1 MASQPVPEEISLLKG
16 LLERG
21 ERSACERGLEAL
33 RARFKQDPTSF
44 EPASIAALKALASE
58 LEAKPD
64 TNQPSKIEIHH
75 GDTEPTEGARILLGE
90 SEPRASSVPMLR
102 ASVVDSSLLNA
113 NGYDLEAALKAT
125 FGYGA
130 FRPGQRAIIEAVLSG
145 RDVVGIMPTGAGKS
159 LTFQLPARLLGGVTL
174 VVSPLIALMKD
185 QVDALTEAGLRAT
198 FLNSSLDAEARRERI
213 RALKNGELELVYAAP
228 EGLELYLADLLREVD
243 LRLIAVDEAHCISHW
258 GHDFRPAYRTLAGLK
273 QRFPHVPVL
282 ALTAT
287 ATPEVRRDI
296 TAQLELKN
304 PLEVQGSF
312 YRSNLR
318 ISAYRKGSEGQPQ
331 VREALLRLVLARR
344 GESGIIYCLS
354 RKSVEATAAFL
365 NGEGLRAAAY
375 HAGMEAAARSTA
387 QEAFQRDDVDVIV
400 ATVAFGMG
408 IDKSNIRYV
417 IHRDMPK
424 SIEGWY
430 QEIGRAGRDG
440 TDADC
445 VMFYGWG
452 DVLSYD
458 RFTDG
463 LDASLAQAQQRQTR
477 NLFRLAE
484 ATRCRHQALL
494 AHFGE
499 RMEACGASCDICTGA
514 GPLQAAPLP
523 GKAKHGSPRG
533 SRAPMPA
540 GPVDGEE
547 TLYRELKALRKRLAD
562 AKDVPAYVIF
572 SDATLQ
578 QMARFQPASEAEFLA
593 LSGVGPK
600 KLQKYGECFLRL
612 LRQKD
617 L

>member
-1 MASQPVPEEISLLKG
+1 LRALLVQGASA
-16 LLERG
+16 
-21 ERSACERGLEAL
+21 ACREGLESL
-33 RARFKQDPTSF
+33 RARYRQQAGAFDS
-44 EPASIAALKALASE
+44 EAIAALKALAAD
-58 LEAKPD
+58 LEAP
-64 TNQPSKIEIHH
+64 P
-75 GDTEPTEGARILLGE
+75 
-90 SEPRASSVPMLR
+90 
-102 ASVVDSSLLNA
+102 
-113 NGYDLEAALKAT
+113 DLEAALKAT
-125 FGYGA
+125 FGYDT
-130 FRPGQRAIIEAVLSG
+130 FRPGQRAIIEAVLAG

-159 LTFQLPARLLGGVTL
+159 LTYQLPARLLGGVTL

-198 FLNSSLDAEARRERI
+198 FLNSSLNAEARRERI
-213 RALKNGELELVYAAP
+213 RALKNGELELIYAAP

-273 QRFPHVPVL
+273 QRFPNVPVL

-296 TAQLELKN
+296 ATQLEMRH

-312 YRSNLR
+312 FRSNLR
-318 ISAYRKGSEGQPQ
+318 ISAYRKGREGLPP
-331 VREALLRLVLARR
+331 VREAMLRLVLARR

-354 RKSVEATAAFL
+354 RKAVEATAAFL
-365 NGEGLRAAAY
+365 AGEGLRAAAY
-375 HAGMEAAARSTA
+375 HAGMDTAARSAA

-424 SIEGWY
+424 SVEGWY

-440 TDADC
+440 ADADC

-463 LDASLAQAQQRQTR
+463 VETSLAQAQQRQTR
-477 NLFRLAE
+477 DLFRLADSPH
-484 ATRCRHQALL
+484 CRHQALL

-499 RMEACGASCDICTGA
+499 RMEPCGASCDVCSGTD
-514 GPLQAAPLP
+514 LMQAAPTP
-523 GKAKHGSPRG
+523 GKAKRGSPRG
-533 SRAPMPA
+533 SRTPVPA

-547 TLYRELKALRKRLAD
+547 ALYRELKALRKQLAD
-562 AKDVPAYVIF
+562 ARGVPAYVIF

-578 QMARFQPASEAEFLA
+578 QMARFRPATRAEFLA

-600 KLQKYGECFLRL
+600 KLQQYGEVFLRL
-612 LRQKD
+612 LV

>member
-1 MASQPVPEEISLLKG
+1 MAPVPEEIG
-16 LLERG
+16 LLRALLDRG
-21 ERSACERGLEAL
+21 ERAACRQGLNAL
-33 RARFKQDPTSF
+33 RDRYKQDPAAF
-44 EPASIAALKALASE
+44 EAGSIATLKALA
-58 LEAKPD
+58 
-64 TNQPSKIEIHH
+64 T
-75 GDTEPTEGARILLGE
+75 
-90 SEPRASSVPMLR
+90 
-102 ASVVDSSLLNA
+102 
-113 NGYDLEAALKAT
+113 DLEAAPDLESALKAT
-125 FGYGA
+125 FGYGT
-130 FRPGQRAIIEAVLSG
+130 FRPGQRTIIEAVLAG

-159 LTFQLPARLLGGVTL
+159 LTYQLPARLMGGVTL

-273 QRFPHVPVL
+273 QRFPNVPVL

-296 TAQLELKN
+296 ATQLEMRN

-312 YRSNLR
+312 YRSNLQ
-318 ISAYRKGSEGQPQ
+318 ISAYRKGAEGLPP

-354 RKSVEATAAFL
+354 RKAVEATAAFL
-365 NGEGLRAAAY
+365 SGEGIRAAAY
-375 HAGMEAAARSTA
+375 HAGMDATARSSA
-387 QEAFQRDDVDVIV
+387 QDAFQRDDVDVIV

-424 SIEGWY
+424 SVEGWY

-440 TDADC
+440 AIADC
-445 VMFYGWG
+445 VMFYSWG

-463 LDASLAQAQQRQTR
+463 LDTSLAQAQQRQTR
-477 NLFRLAE
+477 DLFRLSE
-484 ATRCRHQALL
+484 APRCRHQALL

-499 RMEACGASCDICTGA
+499 RMEACGTSCDVCTGA
-514 GPLQAAPLP
+514 DPMKAAPTP
-523 GKAKHGSPRG
+523 GKAKRGSPRG
-533 SRAPMPA
+533 SRAPMPD
-540 GPVDGEE
+540 GPVEGEE
-547 TLYRELKALRKRLAD
+547 LLYRELKILRKRLAD
-562 AKDVPAYVIF
+562 AKGVPAYVIF

-578 QMARFQPASEAEFLA
+578 QMARFRPATEAEFLA

-600 KLQKYGECFLRL
+600 KLQQYGESFIRL
-612 LRQKD
+612 LSQ
-617 L
+617 

>member
-1 MASQPVPEEISLLKG
+1 MV
-16 LLERG
+16 
-21 ERSACERGLEAL
+21 ACRQGLESL
-33 RARFKQDPTSF
+33 RARYRTEATLFSA
-44 EPASIAALKALASE
+44 EAIAALKDLASE
-58 LEAKPD
+58 LEAP
-64 TNQPSKIEIHH
+64 P
-75 GDTEPTEGARILLGE
+75 
-90 SEPRASSVPMLR
+90 
-102 ASVVDSSLLNA
+102 
-113 NGYDLEAALKAT
+113 DLESALKAT
-125 FGYGA
+125 FGYSA
-130 FRPGQRAIIEAVLSG
+130 FRPGQRTIIEAVLSG

-159 LTFQLPARLLGGVTL
+159 LTYQLPARLMGGVTL

-198 FLNSSLDAEARRERI
+198 YLNSSLNAEARRDRI

-228 EGLELYLADLLREVD
+228 EGLELYLADLLRDVD

-273 QRFPHVPVL
+273 RRFPNVPVL

-296 TAQLELKN
+296 ADQLEMRN

-312 YRSNLR
+312 FRPNLR
-318 ISAYRKGSEGQPQ
+318 ISAYRKGAEGQPT
-331 VREALLRLVLARR
+331 VREAMLRLVLARR

-354 RKSVEATAAFL
+354 RKAVEATAAFL
-365 NGEGLRAAAY
+365 TGEGLRAAAY
-375 HAGMEAAARSTA
+375 HAGMDAATRSAA

-424 SIEGWY
+424 SVEGWY

-440 TDADC
+440 ADADC

-463 LDASLAQAQQRQTR
+463 LDTALAQAQQRQTR
-477 NLFRLAE
+477 DFFRLAE
-484 ATRCRHQALL
+484 APRCRHQALL

-499 RMEACGASCDICTGA
+499 RMEACGTSCDVCTGA
-514 GPLQAAPLP
+514 DPLKDAPTP
-523 GKAKHGSPRG
+523 GKAKRGSPRG
-533 SRAPMPA
+533 SRPPMRE
-540 GPVDGEE
+540 GPVEGEE
-547 TLYRELKALRKRLAD
+547 ALYRDLKALRKRLAD
-562 AKDVPAYVIF
+562 AKGVPAYVIF

-578 QMARFQPASEAEFLA
+578 QMAHFRPGTPAEFLA

-600 KLQKYGECFLRL
+600 KLEQYGEYFLRL
-612 LRQKD
+612 LGQQD

>member
-1 MASQPVPEEISLLKG
+1 MGRIPDEIERLRALLAQGARVACQEG
-16 LLERG
+16 L
-21 ERSACERGLEAL
+21 RSL
-33 RARFKQDPTSF
+33 RARYRTGPTAF
-44 EPASIAALKALASE
+44 DVEDIAALKRLAAE
-58 LEAKPD
+58 LEAPPD
-64 TNQPSKIEIHH
+64 LQ
-75 GDTEPTEGARILLGE
+75 
-90 SEPRASSVPMLR
+90 
-102 ASVVDSSLLNA
+102 
-113 NGYDLEAALKAT
+113 AALKAT
-125 FGYGA
+125 FGYDA
-130 FRPGQRAIIEAVLSG
+130 FRPGQRTIIEAVLSG

-159 LTFQLPARLLGGVTL
+159 LTYQLPARLLGGVTL

-213 RALKNGELELVYAAP
+213 RALKSGELELVYAAP

-273 QRFPHVPVL
+273 QRFPEVPVL

-296 TAQLELKN
+296 AAQLEMRN
-304 PLEVQGSF
+304 PVEVQGSF
-312 YRSNLR
+312 FRSNLH
-318 ISAYRKGSEGQPQ
+318 ISAYRKGAEGLPP

-344 GESGIIYCLS
+344 GDSGIIYCLS
-354 RKSVEATAAFL
+354 RKAVEATAAFL
-365 NGEGLRAAAY
+365 VDEGIRAAAY
-375 HAGMEAAARSTA
+375 HAGMDPAARSAA

-424 SIEGWY
+424 SVEGWY

-440 TDADC
+440 ADADC

-463 LDASLAQAQQRQTR
+463 LETALAQAQQRQTR
-477 NLFRLAE
+477 DLFRLAE
-484 ATRCRHQALL
+484 ATHCRHQGLL

-499 RMEACGASCDICTGA
+499 RMDACSSSCDVCSGDD
-514 GPLQAAPLP
+514 PLRAAPPP
-523 GKAKHGSPRG
+523 GKAKRGSPRG
-533 SRAPMPA
+533 SRPTLTET
-540 GPVDGEE
+540 PVEGEE
-547 TLYRELKALRKRLAD
+547 ALYRELKALRKRLAD
-562 AKDVPAYVIF
+562 AKGVPSYVIF

-578 QMARFQPASEAEFLA
+578 QMARFQPATEAEFLA

-600 KLQKYGECFLRL
+600 KLQQYGNSFLEL
-612 LRQKD
+612 LTRQGS
-617 L
+617 

>member
-1 MASQPVPEEISLLKG
+1 LPPVPEEIDRLRDLLAH
-16 LLERG
+16 G
-21 ERSACERGLEAL
+21 ERAACRRGLEAL
-33 RARFKQDPTSF
+33 RARFRQDAAAFKP
-44 EPASIAALKALASE
+44 EAIAELKSLALD
-58 LEAKPD
+58 LEALP
-64 TNQPSKIEIHH
+64 
-75 GDTEPTEGARILLGE
+75 
-90 SEPRASSVPMLR
+90 
-102 ASVVDSSLLNA
+102 
-113 NGYDLEAALKAT
+113 DLEAALKAT

-159 LTFQLPARLLGGVTL
+159 LTYQLPARLLGGVTL

-185 QVDALTEAGLRAT
+185 QVDALTEAGLRAA
-198 FLNSSLDAEARRERI
+198 FLNSSLDAETRRERI

-228 EGLELYLADLLREVD
+228 EGLELYLADLLRDVD

-273 QRFPHVPVL
+273 QRFPTVPVL

-296 TAQLELKN
+296 AAQLEMSN

-318 ISAYRKGSEGQPQ
+318 ISAYRKGAEGQPQ
-331 VREALLRLVLARR
+331 VREAILRLVLARR

-375 HAGMEAAARSTA
+375 HAGMDTTVRSTV

-424 SIEGWY
+424 SVEGWY

-440 TDADC
+440 ADADC

-477 NLFRLAE
+477 DLFRLADSLL
-484 ATRCRHQALL
+484 CRHQALL

-499 RMEACGASCDICTGA
+499 RMEACGTSCDICTGA
-514 GPLQAAPLP
+514 DPLQTAPPP
-523 GKAKHGSPRG
+523 GKAKRGSPRG
-533 SRAPMPA
+533 ARAPVSE
-540 GPVDGEE
+540 GPVGGEE
-547 TLYRELKALRKRLAD
+547 ALYHDLKTLRKQLAD
-562 AKDVPAYVIF
+562 AKGVPAYVIF

-600 KLQKYGECFLRL
+600 KLMQYGECFLRL
-612 LRQKD
+612 LRHQNR
-617 L
+617 

>member
-1 MASQPVPEEISLLKG
+1 MPPVLDEVERLRALLAQGASA
-16 LLERG
+16 
-21 ERSACERGLEAL
+21 ACREGLELL
-33 RARFKQDPTSF
+33 RTRYRQQPEAF
-44 EPASIAALKALASE
+44 EVGAIAALKALA
-58 LEAKPD
+58 
-64 TNQPSKIEIHH
+64 
-75 GDTEPTEGARILLGE
+75 
-90 SEPRASSVPMLR
+90 V
-102 ASVVDSSLLNA
+102 
-113 NGYDLEAALKAT
+113 DLEAPPDLEGALKAT
-125 FGYGA
+125 FGYGT
-130 FRPGQRAIIEAVLSG
+130 FRPGQRDIIEAVLAG

-159 LTFQLPARLLGGVTL
+159 LTYQLPARLLGGVTL

-198 FLNSSLDAEARRERI
+198 FLNSSLDAEQRRERI

-228 EGLELYLADLLREVD
+228 EGLDLYLADLLREVD

-273 QRFPHVPVL
+273 QRFPRVPVL

-296 TAQLELKN
+296 AAQLEMRR

-318 ISAYRKGSEGQPQ
+318 ISAYRKGVEGQPQ

-365 NGEGLRAAAY
+365 SGEGLRAAAY
-375 HAGMEAAARSTA
+375 HAGMDTAARSAA

-424 SIEGWY
+424 SVEGWY

-440 TDADC
+440 ADADC
-445 VMFYGWG
+445 IMFYGWG

-463 LDASLAQAQQRQTR
+463 LEASLAQAQQRQTR
-477 NLFRLAE
+477 DLFRLAE
-484 ATRCRHQALL
+484 SLRCRHQALL

-499 RMEACGASCDICTGA
+499 RMEACGSSCDVCTGA
-514 GPLQAAPLP
+514 DPLQAAPSP
-523 GKAKHGSPRG
+523 GKARRGSPRG
-533 SRAPMPA
+533 SRPPIAE
-540 GPVDGEE
+540 GVVEGEE
-547 TLYRELKALRKRLAD
+547 ALYRELKTLRKQLAD
-562 AKDVPAYVIF
+562 ARGVPAYVIF

-578 QMARFQPASEAEFLA
+578 QMARFRPASPAEFLA

-600 KLQKYGECFLRL
+600 KLQQYGDYFLRL
-612 LRQKD
+612 LGHLHD
-617 L
+617 

>member
-1 MASQPVPEEISLLKG
+1 LVPVPDE
-16 LLERG
+16 LER
-21 ERSACERGLEAL
+21 L
-33 RARFKQDPTSF
+33 RALLTLGALPECRQGLTRLRSRYRT
-44 EPASIAALKALASE
+44 EPATFDAETITKLKALAAD
-58 LEAKPD
+58 LE
-64 TNQPSKIEIHH
+64 
-75 GDTEPTEGARILLGE
+75 E
-90 SEPRASSVPMLR
+90 SP
-102 ASVVDSSLLNA
+102 
-113 NGYDLEAALKAT
+113 DLEAALKAT
-125 FGYGA
+125 FGYDE

-198 FLNSSLDAEARRERI
+198 FLNSSLAAEARRERI

-273 QRFPHVPVL
+273 QRFPRVPVL

-296 TAQLELKN
+296 AAQLEMRN

-312 YRSNLR
+312 YRPNLH
-318 ISAYRKGSEGQPQ
+318 ISTYRKGAEGQPP

-344 GESGIIYCLS
+344 EESGIIYCLS

-365 NGEGLRAAAY
+365 NQEGLRAAAY
-375 HAGMEAAARSTA
+375 HAGLDSSTRSSA

-424 SIEGWY
+424 SVEGWY

-440 TDADC
+440 AKADC

-477 NLFRLAE
+477 DLFRLAE

-499 RMEACGASCDICTGA
+499 PMEACGTSCDICTGA
-514 GPLQAAPLP
+514 DPLQAAPVP
-523 GKAKHGSPRG
+523 GKAKRGSPRG
-533 SRAPMPA
+533 TRPPMPTT
-540 GPVDGEE
+540 PVDGEE
-547 TLYRELKALRKRLAD
+547 ALYRELKALRKQLAD
-562 AKDVPAYVIF
+562 AKGVPAYLIF

-578 QMARFQPASEAEFLA
+578 QMARFQPGSESEFLA

-600 KLQKYGECFLRL
+600 KLLQYGDSFLRL
-612 LRQKD
+612 LRQRP
-617 L
+617 

>member
-1 MASQPVPEEISLLKG
+1 MPPVPEEIDRLRDLLAH
-16 LLERG
+16 G
-21 ERSACERGLEAL
+21 ERAACRRGLEAL
-33 RARFKQDPTSF
+33 RARFRQDAAAFKP
-44 EPASIAALKALASE
+44 EAIAELKSLALD
-58 LEAKPD
+58 LEALP
-64 TNQPSKIEIHH
+64 
-75 GDTEPTEGARILLGE
+75 
-90 SEPRASSVPMLR
+90 
-102 ASVVDSSLLNA
+102 
-113 NGYDLEAALKAT
+113 DLEAALKAT

-159 LTFQLPARLLGGVTL
+159 LTYQLPARLLGGVTL

-185 QVDALTEAGLRAT
+185 QVDALTEAGLRAA
-198 FLNSSLDAEARRERI
+198 FLNSSLDAETRRERI

-228 EGLELYLADLLREVD
+228 EGLELYLADLLRDVD

-273 QRFPHVPVL
+273 QRFPTVPVL

-296 TAQLELKN
+296 AAQLEMSN

-318 ISAYRKGSEGQPQ
+318 ISAYRKGAEGQPQ
-331 VREALLRLVLARR
+331 VREAILRLVLARR

-375 HAGMEAAARSTA
+375 HAGMDTTVRSTV

-424 SIEGWY
+424 SVEGWY

-440 TDADC
+440 ADADC

-477 NLFRLAE
+477 DLFRLADSLL
-484 ATRCRHQALL
+484 CRHQALL
-494 AHFGE
+494 AHFG
-499 RMEACGASCDICTGA
+499 DICTGA
-514 GPLQAAPLP
+514 DPLQTAPPP
-523 GKAKHGSPRG
+523 GKAKRGSPRG
-533 SRAPMPA
+533 ARAPVSE
-540 GPVDGEE
+540 GPVGGEE
-547 TLYRELKALRKRLAD
+547 ALYHDLKTLRKQLAD
-562 AKDVPAYVIF
+562 AKGVPAYVIF

-600 KLQKYGECFLRL
+600 KLMQYGECFLRL
-612 LRQKD
+612 LRHQNR
-617 L
+617 

>member
-1 MASQPVPEEISLLKG
+1 MPVSDEIGLLKG
-16 LLERG
+16 LLARG
-21 ERSACERGLEAL
+21 ERASCRTGLNAL
-33 RARFKQDPTSF
+33 RTHYKRNPEAFDA
-44 EPASIAALKALASE
+44 ASIAALKALA
-58 LEAKPD
+58 
-64 TNQPSKIEIHH
+64 
-75 GDTEPTEGARILLGE
+75 
-90 SEPRASSVPMLR
+90 V
-102 ASVVDSSLLNA
+102 
-113 NGYDLEAALKAT
+113 DLEALPDLESALKAT

-159 LTFQLPARLLGGVTL
+159 LTYQLPARLLGGVTL

-185 QVDALTEAGLRAT
+185 QVDALIEAGLRAT

-213 RALKNGELELVYAAP
+213 RALRNGELELVYAAP

-296 TAQLELKN
+296 ATQLEMRT

-312 YRSNLR
+312 FRSNLR
-318 ISAYRKGSEGQPQ
+318 LSAYRKGAEGLPP

-354 RKSVEATAAFL
+354 RKAVEATAAFL
-365 NGEGLRAAAY
+365 NGEGLRAVAY
-375 HAGMEAAARSTA
+375 HAGMDTAARSAA

-424 SIEGWY
+424 SVEGWY

-440 TDADC
+440 ADADC

-463 LDASLAQAQQRQTR
+463 LDAALAQAQQRQTR
-477 NLFRLAE
+477 DLFRLAE
-484 ATRCRHQALL
+484 APRCRHQALL

-499 RMEACGASCDICTGA
+499 HMESCGRSCDVCSGVD
-514 GPLQAAPLP
+514 PLKAAPSP
-523 GKAKHGSPRG
+523 GKAKRGSPRG
-533 SRAPMPA
+533 SRPPLVQEPPEGDEA
-540 GPVDGEE
+540 
-547 TLYRELKALRKRLAD
+547 LYRDLKALRKQLAD
-562 AKDVPAYVIF
+562 AKGVPAYVIF

-578 QMARFQPASEAEFLA
+578 QMARFRPASEAEFLA

-600 KLQKYGECFLRL
+600 KLLQYGECFLGL
-612 LRQKD
+612 LRQPNP
-617 L
+617 

>member
-1 MASQPVPEEISLLKG
+1 LAPVPGEVERLRALLAQGASAACREG
-16 LLERG
+16 LD
-21 ERSACERGLEAL
+21 SL
-33 RARFKQDPTSF
+33 RARYRQQ
-44 EPASIAALKALASE
+44 PAAFDAGAIAALKALAAE
-58 LEAKPD
+58 LEAP
-64 TNQPSKIEIHH
+64 P
-75 GDTEPTEGARILLGE
+75 
-90 SEPRASSVPMLR
+90 
-102 ASVVDSSLLNA
+102 
-113 NGYDLEAALKAT
+113 DLEAALKAT
-125 FGYGA
+125 FGYDT
-130 FRPGQRAIIEAVLSG
+130 FRPGQRPIIEAVLAG

-159 LTFQLPARLLGGVTL
+159 LTYQLPARLLGGVTL

-198 FLNSSLDAEARRERI
+198 FLNSSLNVEERRERI
-213 RALKNGELELVYAAP
+213 RALMNGELELVYAAP

-273 QRFPHVPVL
+273 QRFPKVPVL

-296 TAQLELKN
+296 AAQLEMRS

-312 YRSNLR
+312 FRSNLR
-318 ISAYRKGSEGQPQ
+318 ISAYRKGAEGLPP

-354 RKSVEATAAFL
+354 RKAVEATAAFL
-365 NGEGLRAAAY
+365 SGEGVRAAAY
-375 HAGMEAAARSTA
+375 HAGMDASARSRA

-424 SIEGWY
+424 SVEGWY

-440 TDADC
+440 ANADC

-463 LDASLAQAQQRQTR
+463 LDASLAQAQQKQTR
-477 NLFRLAE
+477 DLFRLAE
-484 ATRCRHQALL
+484 ALRCRHQALL

-499 RMEACGASCDICTGA
+499 RMEACGASCDVCSGA
-514 GPLQAAPLP
+514 DPLQSAPSP
-523 GKAKHGSPRG
+523 GKAKRGSPRG
-533 SRAPMPA
+533 SRPA
-540 GPVDGEE
+540 LTAESVEGEE
-547 TLYRELKALRKRLAD
+547 ALYHDLKVLRKRMAD
-562 AKDVPAYVIF
+562 AKGVPAYVIF

-578 QMARFQPASEAEFLA
+578 QMARYRPGTEAEFLA

-600 KLQKYGECFLRL
+600 KLQQYGEAFLRL
-612 LRQKD
+612 LGQEDR
-617 L
+617 

>member
-1 MASQPVPEEISLLKG
+1 MAQVPAEI
-16 LLERG
+16 ER
-21 ERSACERGLEAL
+21 L
-33 RARFKQDPTSF
+33 RALLAQGESAACRQGLALLRTRYRS
-44 EPASIAALKALASE
+44 EPGAFNAEVIAALKDLASA
-58 LEAKPD
+58 LEAP
-64 TNQPSKIEIHH
+64 
-75 GDTEPTEGARILLGE
+75 A
-90 SEPRASSVPMLR
+90 
-102 ASVVDSSLLNA
+102 
-113 NGYDLEAALKAT
+113 DLESALKAT
-125 FGYGA
+125 FGYDA
-130 FRPGQRAIIEAVLSG
+130 FRLGQRTIIEAVLSG

-159 LTFQLPARLLGGVTL
+159 LTYQLPARLLGGVTL

-273 QRFPHVPVL
+273 QRFPRVPVL

-296 TAQLELKN
+296 AAQLEMRN
-304 PLEVQGSF
+304 PVEVQGSF
-312 YRSNLR
+312 FRSNLH
-318 ISAYRKGSEGQPQ
+318 ISAYRKGAEGLPP

-354 RKSVEATAAFL
+354 RKAVGATAAFL
-365 NGEGLRAAAY
+365 SGEGIRAAAY
-375 HAGMEAAARSTA
+375 HAGMDPAARSAA

-424 SIEGWY
+424 SVEGWY

-440 TDADC
+440 AEADC

-463 LDASLAQAQQRQTR
+463 LDIALAQTQQRQTR
-477 NLFRLAE
+477 DLFRLAE
-484 ATRCRHQALL
+484 SLRCRHQALL
-494 AHFGE
+494 AHFAE
-499 RMEACGASCDICTGA
+499 QMEACGASCDICSGA
-514 GPLQAAPLP
+514 DPLEAAPRP
-523 GKAKHGSPRG
+523 GKARRGSPRG
-533 SRAPMPA
+533 SRPPLTEAP
-540 GPVDGEE
+540 VEGEE
-547 TLYRELKALRKRLAD
+547 ALYRDLKALRKRLAD
-562 AKDVPAYVIF
+562 AKGVPAYVIF

-578 QMARFQPASEAEFLA
+578 QMARFQPATEAEFLA

-600 KLQKYGECFLRL
+600 KLQQYGASFLDL
-612 LRQKD
+612 LGRPGS
-617 L
+617 

>member
-1 MASQPVPEEISLLKG
+1 MA
-16 LLERG
+16 
-21 ERSACERGLEAL
+21 ACREGLECL
-33 RARFKQDPTSF
+33 RARYKTGPGAFDP
-44 EPASIAALKALASE
+44 AAIAALKTLASE
-58 LEAKPD
+58 LATP
-64 TNQPSKIEIHH
+64 
-75 GDTEPTEGARILLGE
+75 A
-90 SEPRASSVPMLR
+90 
-102 ASVVDSSLLNA
+102 
-113 NGYDLEAALKAT
+113 DLEAALKAT
-125 FGYGA
+125 FGYAA

-159 LTFQLPARLLGGVTL
+159 LTYQLPARLLGGVTL

-185 QVDALTEAGLRAT
+185 QVDALTEAGLRAA
-198 FLNSSLDAEARRERI
+198 FLNSSLDPETRRERI

-273 QRFPHVPVL
+273 QRFPTVPVL

-296 TAQLELKN
+296 ATQLEMRN

-318 ISAYRKGSEGQPQ
+318 ISAYRKGTEGQPQ
-331 VREALLRLVLARR
+331 VREAILRLVLARR

-375 HAGMEAAARSTA
+375 HAGMDTTARSAA

-424 SIEGWY
+424 SVEGWY

-440 TDADC
+440 ADADC

-463 LDASLAQAQQRQTR
+463 LEASLAQAQQRQTR
-477 NLFRLAE
+477 DLFRLADSL
-484 ATRCRHQALL
+484 RCRHQALL

-499 RMEACGASCDICTGA
+499 RMEACGTACDNCTGID
-514 GPLQAAPLP
+514 PLQAAPQP
-523 GKAKHGSPRG
+523 GKAKRGSPRG
-533 SRAPMPA
+533 SRP
-540 GPVDGEE
+540 PVREEPEGGEE
-547 TLYRELKALRKRLAD
+547 ALYRELKALRKQLAD
-562 AKDVPAYVIF
+562 AKGVPAYVIF

-578 QMARFQPASEAEFLA
+578 QMARFQPATEAEFLA

-600 KLQKYGECFLRL
+600 KLLQYGEYFLRL
-612 LRQKD
+612 LRQQGP
-617 L
+617 

>member
-1 MASQPVPEEISLLKG
+1 MAPVADEIHQLRNLLDRGDRGACRQG
-16 LLERG
+16 L
-21 ERSACERGLEAL
+21 AL
-33 RARFKQDPTSF
+33 LRDRYRREPAAF
-44 EPASIAALKALASE
+44 EPAAIAALKALAS
-58 LEAKPD
+58 
-64 TNQPSKIEIHH
+64 
-75 GDTEPTEGARILLGE
+75 
-90 SEPRASSVPMLR
+90 
-102 ASVVDSSLLNA
+102 
-113 NGYDLEAALKAT
+113 DLEVVPDLVSALKAT
-125 FGYGA
+125 FGYDR
-130 FRPGQRAIIEAVLSG
+130 FRPGQRDIIEAVLTG

-159 LTFQLPARLLGGVTL
+159 LTYQLPARLLGGVTL

-185 QVDALTEAGLRAT
+185 QVDALTEAGLRAA
-198 FLNSSLDAEARRERI
+198 FLNSSLDADARRERI

-228 EGLELYLADLLREVD
+228 EGLDLYLADLLREVD

-273 QRFPHVPVL
+273 RRFPQVPVL

-296 TAQLELKN
+296 AAQLEMRD

-312 YRSNLR
+312 FRANLK
-318 ISAYRKGSEGQPQ
+318 ISAYRKGVEGLPP

-354 RKSVEATAAFL
+354 RKAVEATAAFL
-365 NGEGLRAAAY
+365 SGEGVRAAAY
-375 HAGMEAAARSTA
+375 HAGMDAGSRASA

-424 SIEGWY
+424 SVEGWY

-440 TDADC
+440 ADADC
-445 VMFYGWG
+445 VMFYSWG

-458 RFTDG
+458 RFTED
-463 LDASLAQAQQRQTR
+463 LESSLAQAQQRQTR
-477 NLFRLAE
+477 DLFRLADSL
-484 ATRCRHQALL
+484 RCRHQALL

-499 RMEACGASCDICTGA
+499 RMEACGASCDICSGA
-514 GPLQAAPLP
+514 DPMEAAPKP
-523 GKAKHGSPRG
+523 GKAKRGSPRG
-533 SRAPMPA
+533 TRPPLPEGPA
-540 GPVDGEE
+540 DGEE
-547 TLYRELKALRKRLAD
+547 GLYRELKALRKQLAD
-562 AKDVPAYVIF
+562 AKGVPAYVIF

-578 QMARFQPASEAEFLA
+578 QMARFQPATEAEFLA

-600 KLQKYGECFLRL
+600 KLQQYGEAFLRL
-612 LRQKD
+612 LSQSGA
-617 L
+617 

>member
-1 MASQPVPEEISLLKG
+1 MAPIPDEIERLRALLAQG
-16 LLERG
+16 ALA
-21 ERSACERGLEAL
+21 ACGQGLEAL
-33 RARFKQDPTSF
+33 RARYRSEPTHF
-44 EPASIAALKALASE
+44 NAEAIAALKGLASQ
-58 LEAKPD
+58 LQEAP
-64 TNQPSKIEIHH
+64 
-75 GDTEPTEGARILLGE
+75 
-90 SEPRASSVPMLR
+90 
-102 ASVVDSSLLNA
+102 
-113 NGYDLEAALKAT
+113 DLEAALKAT
-125 FGYGA
+125 FGYGT
-130 FRPGQRAIIEAVLSG
+130 FRPGQRTIIEAVLSG

-159 LTFQLPARLLGGVTL
+159 LTYQLPARLLGGVTL

-273 QRFPHVPVL
+273 QRFPDVPVL

-296 TAQLELKN
+296 AAQLEMRN

-312 YRSNLR
+312 FRSNLR
-318 ISAYRKGSEGQPQ
+318 ISAYRKGAEGLPP

-344 GESGIIYCLS
+344 GDSGIIYCLS
-354 RKSVEATAAFL
+354 RKAVEATAAFL
-365 NGEGLRAAAY
+365 SGEGIRAAAY
-375 HAGMEAAARSTA
+375 HAGLDPAARSAA

-424 SIEGWY
+424 SVEGWY

-440 TDADC
+440 ADADC

-463 LDASLAQAQQRQTR
+463 LETSLAHAQQRQTR
-477 NLFRLAE
+477 DLFRLAE
-484 ATRCRHQALL
+484 TTLCRHQALL

-499 RMEACGASCDICTGA
+499 HMEACGASCDVCSGDD
-514 GPLQAAPLP
+514 PLEAAPKP
-523 GKAKHGSPRG
+523 GKAKRGSPRG
-533 SRAPMPA
+533 PRPPLTEAP
-540 GPVDGEE
+540 VEGEE
-547 TLYRELKALRKRLAD
+547 ALYRELKTLRKRLAD
-562 AKDVPAYVIF
+562 ARGVPAYVIF

-578 QMARFQPASEAEFLA
+578 QMARFQPATEAEFLA

-600 KLQKYGECFLRL
+600 KLQQYGAPFLDL
-612 LRQKD
+612 LGRQCR
-617 L
+617 

>member
-1 MASQPVPEEISLLKG
+1 MAPVAEEISLLKD
-16 LLERG
+16 LLQRG
-21 ERSACERGLEAL
+21 ERQACRQGIEAL
-33 RARFKQDPTSF
+33 RARYRQDSGGF
-44 EPASIAALKALASE
+44 DAASIAALKTLAAH
-58 LEAKPD
+58 LEAP
-64 TNQPSKIEIHH
+64 P
-75 GDTEPTEGARILLGE
+75 
-90 SEPRASSVPMLR
+90 
-102 ASVVDSSLLNA
+102 
-113 NGYDLEAALKAT
+113 DLESALKET
-125 FGYGA
+125 FGYST
-130 FRPGQRAIIEAVLSG
+130 FRPGQRQIVEAVLAG

-159 LTFQLPARLLGGVTL
+159 LTYQLPARLMGGVTL

-213 RALKNGELELVYAAP
+213 RSLKNGELELIYAAP

-273 QRFPHVPVL
+273 QRFPKVPVL

-296 TAQLELKN
+296 AAQLEMRS

-318 ISAYRKGSEGQPQ
+318 VSAYRKGAEGLPP

-354 RKSVEATAAFL
+354 RKAVEATAAFL
-365 NGEGLRAAAY
+365 SSEGLRAAAY
-375 HAGMEAAARSTA
+375 HAGMDTAARSAA

-424 SIEGWY
+424 SVEGWY

-440 TDADC
+440 ADADC
-445 VMFYGWG
+445 VMFYSWG

-458 RFTDG
+458 RFTED
-463 LDASLAQAQQRQTR
+463 LETSLAQAQQKQTR
-477 NLFRLAE
+477 DLFRLAE
-484 ATRCRHQALL
+484 SLRCRHQALL

-499 RMEACGASCDICTGA
+499 SMAACGGSCDICSGA
-514 GPLQAAPLP
+514 DPLEAAPKP
-523 GKAKHGSPRG
+523 GKAKRGSPRG
-533 SRAPMPA
+533 ARAPLPE
-540 GPVDGEE
+540 GPVDVEE
-547 TLYRELKALRKRLAD
+547 GLYRDLKALRKRLAD
-562 AKDVPAYVIF
+562 ANGVPAYVIF

-578 QMARFQPASEAEFLA
+578 QMARFQPATEAEFLA

-600 KLQKYGECFLRL
+600 KLQKYGEAFLHL
-612 LRQKD
+612 LHQQGR
-617 L
+617 

>member
-1 MASQPVPEEISLLKG
+1 M
-16 LLERG
+16 
-21 ERSACERGLEAL
+21 
-33 RARFKQDPTSF
+33 
-44 EPASIAALKALASE
+44 
-58 LEAKPD
+58 
-64 TNQPSKIEIHH
+64 
-75 GDTEPTEGARILLGE
+75 
-90 SEPRASSVPMLR
+90 
-102 ASVVDSSLLNA
+102 
-113 NGYDLEAALKAT
+113 
-125 FGYGA
+125 
-130 FRPGQRAIIEAVLSG
+130 
-145 RDVVGIMPTGAGKS
+145 
-159 LTFQLPARLLGGVTL
+159 TL

-185 QVDALTEAGLRAT
+185 QVDALIEAGFRAT

-213 RALKNGELELVYAAP
+213 RALRNGELELVYAAP

-296 TAQLELKN
+296 ATQLEMRT

-312 YRSNLR
+312 FRSNLR
-318 ISAYRKGSEGQPQ
+318 LSAYRKGAEGLPP

-354 RKSVEATAAFL
+354 RKAVEATAAFL
-365 NGEGLRAAAY
+365 NGEGLRAVAY
-375 HAGMEAAARSTA
+375 HAGMDTAARSAA

-424 SIEGWY
+424 SVEGWY

-440 TDADC
+440 ADADC

-463 LDASLAQAQQRQTR
+463 LDAALAQAQQRQTR
-477 NLFRLAE
+477 DLFRLAE
-484 ATRCRHQALL
+484 APRCRHQALL

-499 RMEACGASCDICTGA
+499 RMESCGRSCDVCSGVD
-514 GPLQAAPLP
+514 PLKAAPSP
-523 GKAKHGSPRG
+523 GKAKRGSPRG
-533 SRAPMPA
+533 SRPPLVQE
-540 GPVDGEE
+540 PPEGEE
-547 TLYRELKALRKRLAD
+547 ALYRDLKALRKQLAD
-562 AKDVPAYVIF
+562 AKGVPAYVIF

-578 QMARFQPASEAEFLA
+578 QMARFRPASEAEFLA

-600 KLQKYGECFLRL
+600 KLLQYGECFLRL
-612 LRQKD
+612 LRQPNP
-617 L
+617 

>member
-1 MASQPVPEEISLLKG
+1 MRALLAQGASVAC
-16 LLERG
+16 RG
-21 ERSACERGLEAL
+21 GLELL
-33 RARFKQDPTSF
+33 RARYQKDP
-44 EPASIAALKALASE
+44 
-58 LEAKPD
+58 EAF
-64 TNQPSKIEIHH
+64 
-75 GDTEPTEGARILLGE
+75 
-90 SEPRASSVPMLR
+90 
-102 ASVVDSSLLNA
+102 
-113 NGYDLEAALKAT
+113 DLEAITALKHLASALEIPPDLESALKAT

-198 FLNSSLDAEARRERI
+198 FLNSSLNAEARRERI

-258 GHDFRPAYRTLAGLK
+258 GHDFRPAYRTLDGLK
-273 QRFPHVPVL
+273 QRFPDVPVL

-296 TAQLELKN
+296 ATQLGMRD

-318 ISAYRKGSEGQPQ
+318 ISAYRKGAEGLPQ

-365 NGEGLRAAAY
+365 NKEGLRTAAY
-375 HAGMEAAARSTA
+375 HAGMDTLARTAA

-424 SIEGWY
+424 SVEGWY

-440 TDADC
+440 ADADC

-463 LDASLAQAQQRQTR
+463 LEASLAQAQQRQTR
-477 NLFRLAE
+477 DLFRLAD
-484 ATRCRHQALL
+484 AQRCRHQALL

-499 RMEACGASCDICTGA
+499 RMKACGISCDVCTGSDV
-514 GPLQAAPLP
+514 LRAAPLP
-523 GKAKHGSPRG
+523 GKAKRGSPRG
-533 SRAPMPA
+533 PRAPVPEGPA
-540 GPVDGEE
+540 DDEAA
-547 TLYRELKALRKRLAD
+547 LYRDLKVLRKQLAD
-562 AKDVPAYVIF
+562 AKGVPAYVIF

-578 QMARFQPASEAEFLA
+578 QMARFRPGSEAEFLA

-600 KLQKYGECFLRL
+600 KLLQYGDRFLRL
-612 LRQKD
+612 LR
-617 L
+617 

>member
-1 MASQPVPEEISLLKG
+1 MPPVLDEVERLRTLLAQGASA
-16 LLERG
+16 
-21 ERSACERGLEAL
+21 ACREGLELL
-33 RARFKQDPTSF
+33 RARYRQQPEAF
-44 EPASIAALKALASE
+44 EAGAIAALKALA
-58 LEAKPD
+58 
-64 TNQPSKIEIHH
+64 
-75 GDTEPTEGARILLGE
+75 
-90 SEPRASSVPMLR
+90 V
-102 ASVVDSSLLNA
+102 
-113 NGYDLEAALKAT
+113 DLEAPPDLEGALKAT
-125 FGYGA
+125 FGYGT
-130 FRPGQRAIIEAVLSG
+130 FRPGQRAIIEAVLAG

-159 LTFQLPARLLGGVTL
+159 LTYQLPARLLGGVTL

-198 FLNSSLDAEARRERI
+198 FLNSSLDAEQRRERI

-273 QRFPHVPVL
+273 QRFPRVPVL

-296 TAQLELKN
+296 AAQLEMRH

-318 ISAYRKGSEGQPQ
+318 ISAYRKGVEGQPQ

-365 NGEGLRAAAY
+365 SGEGLRAAAY
-375 HAGMEAAARSTA
+375 HAGMDTAARSAA

-424 SIEGWY
+424 SVEGWY

-440 TDADC
+440 ADADC
-445 VMFYGWG
+445 IMFYGWG

-463 LDASLAQAQQRQTR
+463 LEASLAQAQQRQTR
-477 NLFRLAE
+477 DLFRLAE
-484 ATRCRHQALL
+484 SLRCRHQALL

-499 RMEACGASCDICTGA
+499 RMEACGSSCDVCTGA
-514 GPLQAAPLP
+514 DPLQAAPTP
-523 GKAKHGSPRG
+523 GKAKRGSPRG
-533 SRAPMPA
+533 SRAPLSE
-540 GPVDGEE
+540 GPVEGEE
-547 TLYRELKALRKRLAD
+547 ALYRELKALRKQLAD
-562 AKDVPAYVIF
+562 ARGVPAYVIF

-578 QMARFQPASEAEFLA
+578 QMARFRPATPAEFLA

-600 KLQKYGECFLRL
+600 KLQQYGDSFLRL
-612 LRQKD
+612 LGHPHH
-617 L
+617 

>member
-1 MASQPVPEEISLLKG
+1 MSPVADEISLLRE
-16 LLERG
+16 LLSRG
-21 ERSACERGLEAL
+21 DRGACRNGLEAL
-33 RARFKQDPTSF
+33 RSRYRSEPGAFDPAT
-44 EPASIAALKALASE
+44 IAALKALALD
-58 LEAKPD
+58 LETP
-64 TNQPSKIEIHH
+64 P
-75 GDTEPTEGARILLGE
+75 
-90 SEPRASSVPMLR
+90 
-102 ASVVDSSLLNA
+102 
-113 NGYDLEAALKAT
+113 DLEAALKAT
-125 FGYGA
+125 FGYGT
-130 FRPGQRAIIEAVLSG
+130 FRPGQRPIIEAVLAG

-185 QVDALTEAGLRAT
+185 QVDGLTEAGLRAT
-198 FLNSSLDAEARRERI
+198 FLNSSLNAEARRERI

-273 QRFPHVPVL
+273 RRFPNVPVL

-296 TAQLELKN
+296 AQQLEMKN

-312 YRSNLR
+312 FRSNLKV
-318 ISAYRKGSEGQPQ
+318 SAYKKGVDGVPP
-331 VREALLRLVLARR
+331 VREAMLRLVLARR

-354 RKSVEATAAFL
+354 RKAVESTAAFL
-365 NGEGLRAAAY
+365 QEEGLRAAAY
-375 HAGMEAAARSTA
+375 HAGLSAEARSEA

-424 SIEGWY
+424 SVEGWY

-440 TDADC
+440 ADADC
-445 VMFYGWG
+445 IMFYSWG

-463 LDASLAQAQQRQTR
+463 VEAGLAQAQQQQTR
-477 NLFRLAE
+477 DLFRMAD

-499 RMEACGASCDICTGA
+499 RMEPCGSSCDICSGRD
-514 GPLQAAPLP
+514 PLEAAPAP
-523 GKAKHGSPRG
+523 GKAKRGSPRG
-533 SRAPMPA
+533 TRPA
-540 GPVDGEE
+540 LTEAHVEGEE
-547 TLYRELKALRKRLAD
+547 VLYRELKALRKQLAD
-562 AKDVPAYVIF
+562 AKGVPAYVIF

-578 QMARFQPASEAEFLA
+578 QMARYQPGSAAEFLA

-600 KLQKYGECFLRL
+600 KLQQYGEVFMEVLR
-612 LRQKD
+612 RN
-617 L
+617 

>member
-1 MASQPVPEEISLLKG
+1 MRALLAQG
-16 LLERG
+16 AAA
-21 ERSACERGLEAL
+21 ACREGLELL
-33 RARFKQDPTSF
+33 RARYRQHPTAF
-44 EPASIAALKALASE
+44 DAEAIAALKALAAD
-58 LEAKPD
+58 LE
-64 TNQPSKIEIHH
+64 
-75 GDTEPTEGARILLGE
+75 EP
-90 SEPRASSVPMLR
+90 P
-102 ASVVDSSLLNA
+102 
-113 NGYDLEAALKAT
+113 DLEAALKAT
-125 FGYGA
+125 FGYDT
-130 FRPGQRAIIEAVLSG
+130 FRPGQRAIIEAVLAG

-198 FLNSSLDAEARRERI
+198 FLNSSLDGEARRERI
-213 RALKNGELELVYAAP
+213 RALKNGELEMVYAAP
-228 EGLELYLADLLREVD
+228 EGLELYLADLLRKVD

-273 QRFPHVPVL
+273 QRFPNVPVL

-296 TAQLELKN
+296 AAQLEMRS
-304 PLEVQGSF
+304 PLEVRGSF

-318 ISAYRKGSEGQPQ
+318 ISAYRKGAEGQPQ

-354 RKSVEATAAFL
+354 RKSVEATASFL

-375 HAGMEAAARSTA
+375 HAGMDTAARSAA
-387 QEAFQRDDVDVIV
+387 QDAFQRDDVDVIV

-424 SIEGWY
+424 SVEGWY

-440 TDADC
+440 ADADC

-463 LDASLAQAQQRQTR
+463 LETSLAQAQQRQTR
-477 NLFRLAE
+477 DLFRIAE

-499 RMEACGASCDICTGA
+499 RMEACGTSCDFCTGA
-514 GPLQAAPLP
+514 NPLLAAPPP
-523 GKAKHGSPRG
+523 GKAKRGSPRG
-533 SRAPMPA
+533 SRAPLPE

-547 TLYRELKALRKRLAD
+547 ALYRELKVLRKQLAD
-562 AKDVPAYVIF
+562 ARGVPAYVIF

-578 QMARFQPASEAEFLA
+578 QMARFRPASETEFLA

-600 KLQKYGECFLRL
+600 KLLQYGESFLRL
-612 LRQKD
+612 LR
-617 L
+617 

>member
-1 MASQPVPEEISLLKG
+1 MASQPAPIPEEIDVLRG
-16 LLERG
+16 LLDRG
-21 ERSACERGLEAL
+21 DRSACRLGLDAL
-33 RARFKQDPTSF
+33 RANYRQDPTLFDS
-44 EPASIAALKALASE
+44 ASVLALRALASD
-58 LEAKPD
+58 LD
-64 TNQPSKIEIHH
+64 
-75 GDTEPTEGARILLGE
+75 IL
-90 SEPRASSVPMLR
+90 P
-102 ASVVDSSLLNA
+102 
-113 NGYDLEAALKAT
+113 DLESALKET

-198 FLNSSLDAEARRERI
+198 FLNSSLDVEARRERI

-228 EGLELYLADLLREVD
+228 EGLELYLADLLRDVD

-296 TAQLELKN
+296 ATQLEMRN
-304 PLEVQGSF
+304 PLEVKGSF

-318 ISAYRKGSEGQPQ
+318 ISAYRKGAEGLPQ
-331 VREALLRLVLARR
+331 VREALLRLVLARQ

-354 RKSVEATAAFL
+354 RKAVEATAAFL
-365 NGEGLRAAAY
+365 NKEGLRAAAY
-375 HAGMEAAARSTA
+375 HAGMDTIARSAA
-387 QEAFQRDDVDVIV
+387 QDAFQRDDVDVIV

-424 SIEGWY
+424 SVEGWY

-440 TDADC
+440 AEADC

-458 RFTDG
+458 HFTDG

-477 NLFRLAE
+477 DLFRLADSP
-484 ATRCRHQALL
+484 RCRHQALL

-499 RMEACGASCDICTGA
+499 RMEVCGTSCDICTGA
-514 GPLQAAPLP
+514 DPLQAVSRP
-523 GKAKHGSPRG
+523 GKAKRGSPRG
-533 SRAPMPA
+533 SRPPLPD

-547 TLYRELKALRKRLAD
+547 ALYRDLKVLRKQLAD
-562 AKDVPAYVIF
+562 AKGLPAYVIF
-572 SDATLQ
+572 NDATLR
-578 QMARFQPASEAEFLA
+578 QMARFRPATGSEFLA

-600 KLQKYGECFLRL
+600 KLTQYGESFLRL
-612 LRQKD
+612 LRQPN

>member
-1 MASQPVPEEISLLKG
+1 LLSVADEILRLRSLLTQG
-16 LLERG
+16 ALAASRQ
-21 ERSACERGLEAL
+21 GLEAL
-33 RARFKQDPTSF
+33 RARFRQDATAFGP
-44 EPASIAALKALASE
+44 EAIAALKALAVG
-58 LEAKPD
+58 LEAAP
-64 TNQPSKIEIHH
+64 
-75 GDTEPTEGARILLGE
+75 
-90 SEPRASSVPMLR
+90 
-102 ASVVDSSLLNA
+102 
-113 NGYDLEAALKAT
+113 DLESALKAT
-125 FGYGA
+125 FGYDT
-130 FRPGQRAIIEAVLSG
+130 FRPGQRAIIEAVLAG

-159 LTFQLPARLLGGVTL
+159 LTYQLPARLLGGVTL

-185 QVDALTEAGLRAT
+185 QVDALTEAGLRAS

-213 RALKNGELELVYAAP
+213 RALKNGELELIYAAP

-273 QRFPHVPVL
+273 RRFPQVPVL

-296 TAQLELKN
+296 ATQLEMEN

-312 YRSNLR
+312 FRSNLR
-318 ISAYRKGSEGQPQ
+318 ISAYRKGAEGLPP

-354 RKSVEATAAFL
+354 RKAVEATAAFL
-365 NGEGLRAAAY
+365 SGEGLRATAY
-375 HAGMEAAARSTA
+375 HAGMDAVARSNA

-424 SIEGWY
+424 SVEGWY

-440 TDADC
+440 ADADC

-463 LDASLAQAQQRQTR
+463 LDAGLAQAQQRQTR
-477 NLFRLAE
+477 DHFRQAE
-484 ATRCRHQALL
+484 ALRCRHQALL

-499 RMEACGASCDICTGA
+499 RMESCGTSCDVCSGA
-514 GPLQAAPLP
+514 DPLATAPKP
-523 GKAKHGSPRG
+523 GKAKRGSPRG
-533 SRAPMPA
+533 SRPPLREEV
-540 GPVDGEE
+540 PVEGEE
-547 TLYRELKALRKRLAD
+547 ALYRELKTLRKRLAD
-562 AKDVPAYVIF
+562 AKGVPAYVIF

-578 QMARFQPASEAEFLA
+578 QMARFRPATEAEFLA

-600 KLQKYGECFLRL
+600 KLQQYGDAFLGL
-612 LRQKD
+612 LGQVGF
-617 L
+617 

>member
-1 MASQPVPEEISLLKG
+1 LLPVPDEIERLRDLLTQGALADCRRG
-16 LLERG
+16 LAHLRARYRTEPAVFDAATITKLR
-21 ERSACERGLEAL
+21 ALALDLEAL
-33 RARFKQDPTSF
+33 P
-44 EPASIAALKALASE
+44 
-58 LEAKPD
+58 
-64 TNQPSKIEIHH
+64 
-75 GDTEPTEGARILLGE
+75 
-90 SEPRASSVPMLR
+90 
-102 ASVVDSSLLNA
+102 
-113 NGYDLEAALKAT
+113 DLEAALKAT

-130 FRPGQRAIIEAVLSG
+130 FRPGQRTIIEAVLAG

-159 LTFQLPARLLGGVTL
+159 LTYQLPARLLGGVTL

-228 EGLELYLADLLREVD
+228 EGLELYLADLLREVE
-243 LRLIAVDEAHCISHW
+243 LRIIAVDEAHCISHW

-273 QRFPHVPVL
+273 QRFPDVPVL

-296 TAQLELKN
+296 AQQLEMRN

-312 YRSNLR
+312 YRPNLR
-318 ISAYRKGSEGQPQ
+318 LSTHRKGAEGQPQ

-354 RKSVEATAAFL
+354 RKSVEATTAFL
-365 NGEGLRAAAY
+365 NSEGLRAAAY
-375 HAGMEAAARSTA
+375 HAGLDTATRSQA
-387 QEAFQRDDVDVIV
+387 QEAFQRDDVDIIV

-424 SIEGWY
+424 SVEGWY

-440 TDADC
+440 APADC

-463 LDASLAQAQQRQTR
+463 LDAALAQAQQRQTR
-477 NLFRLAE
+477 DLFRLAE
-484 ATRCRHQALL
+484 ASRCRHQALL

-499 RMEACGASCDICTGA
+499 PMEACGTACDICTGVD
-514 GPLQAAPLP
+514 LIQEAPRP
-523 GKAKHGSPRG
+523 GRAKRGAPRG
-533 SRAPMPA
+533 SRPAVVSAPM
-540 GPVDGEE
+540 GGDE
-547 TLYRELKALRKRLAD
+547 TLYQDLKKLRKQLAD
-562 AKDVPAYVIF
+562 AKGVPSYVIF

-578 QMARFQPASEAEFLA
+578 QMVQFQPRTEAEFLA

-600 KLQKYGECFLRL
+600 KLLQYGASFLRL
-612 LRQKD
+612 LRQHNP
-617 L
+617 

>member
-1 MASQPVPEEISLLKG
+1 LAPVPEEIGHLRSLLD
-16 LLERG
+16 RG
-21 ERSACERGLEAL
+21 DRSACRQGLDAL
-33 RARFKQDPTSF
+33 RARYRREPGAF
-44 EPASIAALKALASE
+44 EPASLLALKGLAAE
-58 LEAKPD
+58 LETAP
-64 TNQPSKIEIHH
+64 
-75 GDTEPTEGARILLGE
+75 
-90 SEPRASSVPMLR
+90 
-102 ASVVDSSLLNA
+102 
-113 NGYDLEAALKAT
+113 DLEAALKAT

-130 FRPGQRAIIEAVLSG
+130 FRPGQRAIIEAVLAD

-159 LTFQLPARLLGGVTL
+159 LTYQLPARLMGGVTL

-273 QRFPHVPVL
+273 QRFPQVPVL

-296 TAQLELKN
+296 AAQLEMRN

-312 YRSNLR
+312 FRSNLC
-318 ISAYRKGSEGQPQ
+318 ISAYRKGAEGQPQ

-354 RKSVEATAAFL
+354 RKAVEATAAFL
-365 NGEGLRAAAY
+365 SGEGLRAAAY
-375 HAGMEAAARSTA
+375 HAGMDTAARSAA

-424 SIEGWY
+424 SVEGWY

-440 TDADC
+440 ADADC

-463 LDASLAQAQQRQTR
+463 LEASLAQGQQRQTR
-477 NLFRLAE
+477 DLFRLAE
-484 ATRCRHQALL
+484 SPRCRHQALL

-499 RMEACGASCDICTGA
+499 RMEACGTSCDVCTGA
-514 GPLQAAPLP
+514 DPLKSAPAP
-523 GKAKHGSPRG
+523 GRAKRGSPRG
-533 SRAPMPA
+533 SRPPLSE
-540 GPVDGEE
+540 VVVEGEE
-547 TLYRELKALRKRLAD
+547 ALYRDLKALRKQLAD
-562 AKDVPAYVIF
+562 ARSVPAYVIF

-578 QMARFQPASEAEFLA
+578 QMARFRPATPAEFLA

-600 KLQKYGECFLRL
+600 KLQQYGEFFLRL
-612 LRQKD
+612 LGQSDR
-617 L
+617 

>member
-1 MASQPVPEEISLLKG
+1 MAPVGDEIG
-16 LLERG
+16 LLRGLLDRG
-21 ERSACERGLEAL
+21 ERSACREGLTAL
-33 RARFKQDPTSF
+33 RTRYRQDPGAFT
-44 EPASIAALKALASE
+44 PDTITALKAVAAA
-58 LEAKPD
+58 LEAAP
-64 TNQPSKIEIHH
+64 
-75 GDTEPTEGARILLGE
+75 
-90 SEPRASSVPMLR
+90 
-102 ASVVDSSLLNA
+102 
-113 NGYDLEAALKAT
+113 DLEAALKAT
-125 FGYGA
+125 FGYDT
-130 FRPGQRAIIEAVLSG
+130 FRPGQRAIIEAVLAG

-159 LTFQLPARLLGGVTL
+159 LTYQLPARLLGGVTL

-198 FLNSSLDAEARRERI
+198 FLNSSLDAEARRDRI

-273 QRFPHVPVL
+273 RRFPSVPVL

-296 TAQLELKN
+296 AAQLEMRG

-312 YRSNLR
+312 FRPNLR
-318 ISAYRKGSEGQPQ
+318 ISAYRKGAEGQPP
-331 VREALLRLVLARR
+331 VREAMLRLLLARR

-354 RKSVEATAAFL
+354 RKAVEATAAFL
-365 NGEGLRAAAY
+365 TGEGLRAAAY
-375 HAGMEAAARSTA
+375 HAGMDPAARAAA
-387 QEAFQRDDVDVIV
+387 QDAFQKDDVDVIV

-408 IDKSNIRYV
+408 IDKSNIRFV

-424 SIEGWY
+424 SVEGWY

-440 TDADC
+440 ADADC

-463 LDASLAQAQQRQTR
+463 LEDSLAQGQQRQTR
-477 NLFRLAE
+477 DLFRLAE
-484 ATRCRHQALL
+484 STRCRHQALL

-499 RMEACGASCDICTGA
+499 RMDPCGASCDVCSGVD
-514 GPLQAAPLP
+514 PLEAAPKP
-523 GKAKHGSPRG
+523 GKAKRGSPRG
-533 SRAPMPA
+533 TRPA
-540 GPVDGEE
+540 LTEGPVEGEE
-547 TLYRELKALRKRLAD
+547 ALYRHLKALRKGLAD
-562 AKDVPAYVIF
+562 EKGVPAYVIF

-578 QMARFQPASEAEFLA
+578 QMARFRPATEAEFLA

-600 KLQKYGECFLRL
+600 KLQQYGEAFLDRL
-612 LRQKD
+612 RTWEP
-617 L
+617 

>member
-1 MASQPVPEEISLLKG
+1 VAQVPDEIERLRALLAQGASA
-16 LLERG
+16 
-21 ERSACERGLEAL
+21 ACRQGLETL
-33 RARFKQDPTSF
+33 RARYRSESGAFDA
-44 EPASIAALKALASE
+44 ASIAALKALAS
-58 LEAKPD
+58 
-64 TNQPSKIEIHH
+64 
-75 GDTEPTEGARILLGE
+75 
-90 SEPRASSVPMLR
+90 
-102 ASVVDSSLLNA
+102 
-113 NGYDLEAALKAT
+113 DLETLPDLELALKAT
-125 FGYGA
+125 FGYST
-130 FRPGQRAIIEAVLSG
+130 FRPGQRTIIEAVMSG

-159 LTFQLPARLLGGVTL
+159 LTYQLPARLMGGVTL

-185 QVDALTEAGLRAT
+185 QVDALTEAGLRAS

-213 RALKNGELELVYAAP
+213 RALKNGELELIYAAP

-273 QRFPHVPVL
+273 RRFPQVPVL

-296 TAQLELKN
+296 AAQLEMDH

-312 YRSNLR
+312 FRPNLH
-318 ISAYRKGSEGQPQ
+318 ISAYRKGAEGQPP

-354 RKSVEATAAFL
+354 RKAVETTAAFL
-365 NGEGLRAAAY
+365 VGEGLRAAAY
-375 HAGMEAAARSTA
+375 HGGMNAAARSAA
-387 QEAFQRDDVDVIV
+387 QEGFQRDDIDVIV

-424 SIEGWY
+424 SMEGWY

-440 TDADC
+440 ADADC

-463 LDASLAQAQQRQTR
+463 LDAALAQAQQRQTR
-477 NLFRLAE
+477 DLFRLAE
-484 ATRCRHQALL
+484 SPRCRHQALL

-499 RMEACGASCDICTGA
+499 HMEGCSTACDVCSGAD
-514 GPLQAAPLP
+514 PLEAAPAP
-523 GKAKHGSPRG
+523 GKAKRGSPRG
-533 SRAPMPA
+533 SR
-540 GPVDGEE
+540 PVLSEGSVEGEE
-547 TLYRELKALRKRLAD
+547 AIYRELKSLRKRLAD
-562 AKDVPAYVIF
+562 AKGVPAYVIF

-578 QMARFQPASEAEFLA
+578 QMARFQPATEPEFLA

-600 KLQKYGECFLRL
+600 KLQQYGAAFLRL
-612 LRQKD
+612 LGQ
-617 L
+617 LGL

>member
-1 MASQPVPEEISLLKG
+1 MPPIEEEIALLRG
-16 LLERG
+16 LLDRAERA
-21 ERSACERGLEAL
+21 ACRQGLAAL
-33 RARFKQDPTSF
+33 RARYRQDPASF
-44 EPASIAALKALASE
+44 GPAAIAALKELAAG
-58 LEAKPD
+58 LEGLP
-64 TNQPSKIEIHH
+64 
-75 GDTEPTEGARILLGE
+75 
-90 SEPRASSVPMLR
+90 
-102 ASVVDSSLLNA
+102 
-113 NGYDLEAALKAT
+113 DLEAALKTT
-125 FGYGA
+125 FGYGT

-159 LTFQLPARLLGGVTL
+159 LTYQLPARLLGGVTL

-185 QVDALTEAGLRAT
+185 QVDALTEAGLRAS
-198 FLNSSLDAEARRERI
+198 FINSSLDVEARRDRI
-213 RALKNGELELVYAAP
+213 RALRNGELELVYAAP

-273 QRFPHVPVL
+273 QRFPQVPVL

-296 TAQLELKN
+296 AHQLEMTN
-304 PLEVQGSF
+304 PLEVRGSF
-312 YRSNLR
+312 FRSNLH
-318 ISAYRKGSEGQPQ
+318 ISTYRKGAEGQPP

-365 NGEGLRAAAY
+365 CGEGLRATAY
-375 HAGMEAAARSTA
+375 HAGMDATARSAA

-424 SIEGWY
+424 SVEGWY

-440 TDADC
+440 AKADC

-458 RFTDG
+458 RFTEG
-463 LDASLAQAQQRQTR
+463 LEESLAQAQQRQTR
-477 NLFRLAE
+477 SLFRLAE
-484 ATRCRHQALL
+484 SPRCRHQALL

-499 RMEACGASCDICTGA
+499 PMEACSTACDSCTGA
-514 GPLQAAPLP
+514 DPLSSAPSP
-523 GKAKHGSPRG
+523 GKAKRGSPRG
-533 SRAPMPA
+533 SRPA
-540 GPVDGEE
+540 LQERAVAGDEA
-547 TLYRELKALRKRLAD
+547 LYRELKVLRKRLAD
-562 AKDVPAYVIF
+562 ARGVPAYVIF
-572 SDATLQ
+572 NDATLQ
-578 QMARFQPASEAEFLA
+578 QMARFKPATAAELLA
-593 LSGVGPK
+593 MSGVGPK
-600 KLQKYGECFLRL
+600 KLQQYGDDFLQL
-612 LRQKD
+612 LRQ
-617 L
+617 LGP